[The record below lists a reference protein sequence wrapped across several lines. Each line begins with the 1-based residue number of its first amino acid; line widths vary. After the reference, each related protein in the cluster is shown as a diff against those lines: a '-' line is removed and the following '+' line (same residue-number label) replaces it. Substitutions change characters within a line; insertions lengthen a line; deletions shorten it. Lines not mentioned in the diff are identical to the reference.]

1 MKSKQQLSMTQHG
14 HVVHID
20 VRCLPKRDSKC
31 LYYRSSYLQVILHT
45 SCLTVGEAI
54 IYTCPSFKPFKTTFY
69 ETLSIGFTLPR
80 ARNAMV

>member
-1 MKSKQQLSMTQHG
+1 MTQHG
-14 HVVHID
+14 HVLHIN
-20 VRCLPKRDSKC
+20 VRCLPKHDSKC

-54 IYTCPSFKPFKTTFY
+54 TCTCPSFKPFKTTFY